1 MTSYAN
7 TVQDLYGTHLGRKAA
22 KEGLDYWVG
31 ELERGQSVEDI
42 TRGIQSGSEYK
53 NRAKFAKEY
62 AAANDGAKA
71 SDAYLD
77 QRVSPGGGLYD
88 QQNIADVQAGTAVA
102 APPVFAHDNTWSAPL
117 NLDGEDHYDE
127 LGSIYNELQIK
138 GPIHGGGTGFAYG
151 TAAPANTGAFV
162 PGTTHTPTGVP
173 IDNNVTITP
182 VTPGTGGGA
191 GPGGMGP
198 VLPGGGGT
206 TTPPG
211 TITPPPGT
219 TQPAPGTTDGWWT
232 QFEDAEAFKE
242 FMQGGSSGS
251 EFDQFIK
258 FLTALQGLGGF
269 GGGSGYGYGGYGGF
283 APGGVRPNFGMN
295 NTMNALNAFKFL
307 GSGDGQNVQTGLLG
321 GLGN

>member
-7 TVQDLYGTHLGRKAA
+7 TVQDIYGTHLGRKAA
-22 KEGLDYWVG
+22 KEGLDYWVS
-31 ELERGQSVEDI
+31 ELERGQTVEDI
-42 TRGIQSGSEYK
+42 TRGIQDSTEYK

-62 AAANDGAKA
+62 ADANSGAQA

-77 QRVSPGGGLYD
+77 QLVSPGGGLYD
-88 QQNIADVQAGTAVA
+88 QQNIADVKAGTAVA
-102 APPVFAHDNTWSAPL
+102 APPVFAQDNTWSSKL
-117 NLDGEDHYDE
+117 NQDGEDHWDE
-127 LGSIYNELQIK
+127 LGSIYKQLQIQ
-138 GPIHGGGTGFAYG
+138 GPQLGGGFAYG

-162 PGTTHTPTGVP
+162 PGTTHTSTGAP

-198 VLPGGGGT
+198 IQT
-206 TTPPG
+206 TSPVG
-211 TITPPPGT
+211 TITPTGTINPPPAT

-307 GSGDGQNVQTGLLG
+307 GSGDQQNVQTGLLG

>member
-22 KEGLDYWVG
+22 KEGLDYWVS
-31 ELERGQSVEDI
+31 ELERGQTVEDI

-53 NRAKFAKEY
+53 NRAKIAKAY
-62 AAANDGAKA
+62 ADANSGAQA

-77 QRVSPGGGLYD
+77 QHVSPGGGLYD
-88 QQNIADVQAGTAVA
+88 QQNIADVKAGTAVS
-102 APPVFAHDNTWSAPL
+102 APPVFAQDNTWSSPL
-117 NLDGEDHYDE
+117 NQDGEDHWDE
-127 LGSIYNELQIK
+127 LGSIYKQLQIQ
-138 GPIHGGGTGFAYG
+138 GPQVGGGLAYG

-173 IDNNVTITP
+173 INNVTITP

-198 VLPGGGGT
+198 VLPGGGGGGSN
-206 TTPPG
+206 TPPG
-211 TITPPPGT
+211 TITPPGT

-232 QFEDAEAFKE
+232 QFEDAEAFKK
-242 FMQGGSSGS
+242 FMQGEESGGSS
-251 EFDQFIK
+251 FDQFIK
-258 FLTALQGLGGF
+258 FMAALQGLGGF

-283 APGGVRPNFGMN
+283 APGGVRPNFGLN
-295 NTMNALNAFKFL
+295 NIMNALNAFKYQG
-307 GSGDGQNVQTGLLG
+307 GSGDNNVTTGLLTG
-321 GLGN
+321 VK